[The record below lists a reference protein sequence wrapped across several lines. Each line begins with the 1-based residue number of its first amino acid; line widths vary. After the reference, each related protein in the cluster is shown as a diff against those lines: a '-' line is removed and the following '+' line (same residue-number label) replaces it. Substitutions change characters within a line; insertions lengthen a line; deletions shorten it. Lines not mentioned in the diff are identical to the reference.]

1 MIRSKHYVFFVFTF
15 LSVVF
20 LYPQISAYEDLV
32 IEEDSI
38 TSPYKPAGNPIY
50 FKSKKKAGGME
61 KIPEVENILKSNVE
75 ITDIVLVY
83 TEDSPA
89 DIANRENDNRNR
101 WENLISAHPELFQY
115 NTNYKSVIQKS
126 NPSNAGAMK
135 NVQGFY
141 VYYSK
146 PAAPT
151 PPPPAPSKN
160 NDPMTKGDVKKG
172 KEPENQ
178 TFETKDSE
186 NKKNKSKE
194 KEPVVTEE
202 KKDRKEPKKQ
212 KDVVVKEEKKEQDVF
227 PEPTS
232 EPVKPRKTVTV
243 YTSPRKAKDPKA
255 CRPPCYEEGDEGLV
269 NYFKSALALSK
280 KERKKFD
287 EIVTTVKLTLDF
299 NGSIKKTQ
307 IMCPD
312 KDLQA
317 RIEQALNNMG
327 NWLPAVKGG
336 VTVKSEVRFML
347 KYDRNSKALLPADFQ
362 IIPRPN
368 PKCNKCISDAEI
380 FGD

>member
-1 MIRSKHYVFFVFTF
+1 LFS
-15 LSVVF
+15 
-20 LYPQISAYEDLV
+20 QINSFDDLV
-32 IEEDSI
+32 IEEDS
-38 TSPYKPAGNPIY
+38 TNTPYKPSGAYIY

-61 KIPEVENILKSNVE
+61 KISEIENILKSNVE

-83 TEDSPA
+83 TEDSPS
-89 DIANRENDNRNR
+89 DLANRETENRNR

-115 NTNYKSVIQKS
+115 NTNYKSFIQKS
-126 NPSNAGAMK
+126 NPSNAEAMK

-146 PAAPT
+146 TTP
-151 PPPPAPSKN
+151 PPPPAPSKS

-178 TFETKDSE
+178 TFEAKETES
-186 NKKNKSKE
+186 KKNKNKE
-194 KEPVVTEE
+194 KEPVVKEE
-202 KKDRKEPKKQ
+202 KKDRKESKKQ
-212 KDVVVKEEKKEQDVF
+212 KEETVKEEKKQEDVF
-227 PEPTS
+227 PEPAA
-232 EPVKPRKTVTV
+232 EPVKPKKTFTV
-243 YTSPRKAKDPKA
+243 YTTPRKAKDPKA

-317 RIEQALNNMG
+317 RVEQALNNMG

-347 KYDRNSKALLPADFQ
+347 KYDKNSKALLPADFQ

-368 PKCNKCISDAEI
+368 PKCNKCLSDAEI